1 MINSIIIDEKDDVAI
16 AIEPIKIGTKISY
29 VLEDGTVKGLVALDN
44 ITIYHKI
51 AVKDVTKG
59 SPITKYGEHIGVAA
73 TDIKAGM
80 HVHEH
85 NVKSVREKL

>member
-1 MINSIIIDEKDDVAI
+1 MINALMIDKKDDVI
-16 AIEPIKIGTKISY
+16 VAIEAIEKGSEISY
-29 VLEDGTVKGLVALDN
+29 KLKDGKVRTLIALDN

-51 AVKDVTKG
+51 AVKDIAKG
-59 SPITKYGEHIGVAA
+59 SPISKYGEHIGIAA

-85 NVKSVREKL
+85 NVESVREKL